1 MKNFKL
7 PHAIILGSI
16 IIALS
21 IVYYTANDP
30 LSKCM
35 DKIMKED
42 DVHPGHAAQLCSGG
56 KWF

>member
-1 MKNFKL
+1 MENLKL
-7 PHAIILGSI
+7 PHAFILGSI

-35 DKIMKED
+35 DKLIQD
-42 DVHPGHAAQLCSGG
+42 NDTSPAHAAQLCSGG
-56 KWF
+56 IRF

>member
-1 MKNFKL
+1 MKNLKL

-35 DKIMKED
+35 DKIIKD
-42 DVHPGHAAQLCSGG
+42 NDTSPAHAAQLCSGG
-56 KWF
+56 K

>member
-35 DKIMKED
+35 DKIIKD
-42 DVHPGHAAQLCSGG
+42 NDSSPAHAARLCSGG
-56 KWF
+56 I